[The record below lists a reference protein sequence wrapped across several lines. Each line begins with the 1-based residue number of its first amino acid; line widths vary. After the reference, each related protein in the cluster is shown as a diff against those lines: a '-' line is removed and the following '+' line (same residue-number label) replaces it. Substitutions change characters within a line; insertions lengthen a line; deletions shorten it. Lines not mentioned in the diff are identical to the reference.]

1 MISSRI
7 SSTLS
12 SPLRTR
18 RRGRT
23 AAVAAAV
30 LCALVVALTPS
41 APAGA
46 LIGGTPVAVG
56 ERPYF
61 ATVSGPEGACGGAM
75 IGAEWAITAGHCVA
89 SGDARDVVVTA
100 GWTRAGEGSPV
111 TLHGIE
117 AYRHPTVDVALIR
130 VPATPGIAT
139 VPLADTPLVA
149 GDTYISVGAGDGSD
163 KRLTQ
168 GRFRIDWASPY
179 WEFTAKGA
187 TGAEGN
193 CYGDSGSPDIVET
206 PAGDRLVGVAWG
218 ITPQTCGPTTRSR
231 SYNVWY
237 PVMRQWI
244 ASVTGGAIS

>member
-1 MISSRI
+1 MRV
-7 SSTLS
+7 
-12 SPLRTR
+12 
-18 RRGRT
+18 

-30 LCALVVALTPS
+30 ACAFVVALVPS

-61 ATVSGPEGACGGAM
+61 ATVSGPAGVCGGAM
-75 IGAEWAITAGHCVA
+75 IGTEWAITAGHCVA
-89 SGDARDVVVTA
+89 QGDARDVVVRA
-100 GWTRAGEGSPV
+100 GWTRAGEGRPV
-111 TLHGIE
+111 TLHGIQ
-117 AYRHPTVDVALIR
+117 AYRHPTVDMALIR
-130 VPATPGIAT
+130 VPASPGIAT
-139 VPLADTPLVA
+139 VALADAPLVA
-149 GDTYISVGAGDGSD
+149 GDTYISVGAGEGSGE
-163 KRLTQ
+163 RLTQ

-187 TGAEGN
+187 TGTEGN

-218 ITPQTCGPTTRSR
+218 ITPQTCGSTTRSR

-237 PVMRQWI
+237 PATRQWI